1 MGSIEDKPRRTRRKK
16 MQIEPVVD
24 APKKQ
29 YKALS
34 EIFKDRKFKVK
45 KLGIDYRFS
54 DNTTLTEDV
63 RPEPKDLEKIADFIK
78 SKTGQGISITVTS
91 ILKGAR

>member
-1 MGSIEDKPRRTRRKK
+1 MGSLEDKPRRTRRRK
-16 MQIEPVVD
+16 MQIEPVVNK
-24 APKKQ
+24 PKKQ

-54 DNTTLTEDV
+54 DNTTLIEDV
-63 RPEPKDLEKIADFIK
+63 VPDREDLEKIADYIQDK
-78 SKTGQGISITVTS
+78 AGKGISVTVTS

>member
-34 EIFKDRKFKVK
+34 EIFKDSGAVGEFGLGNLKITIIALDTFEQKLVK
-45 KLGIDYRFS
+45 ND
-54 DNTTLTEDV
+54 D
-63 RPEPKDLEKIADFIK
+63 
-78 SKTGQGISITVTS
+78 
-91 ILKGAR
+91 